1 MSSPNPSPSPTRAL
15 DLRTV
20 VRYALGHFA
29 IWLVSVLV
37 VTLAGYPGVVCIT
50 PAAWLLAARAGLVCA
65 MKSTSTLMAQRLQEA
80 ALAGG
85 LLGFLQGILFWIIAP
100 RMGPIA
106 ASEQAGEAVLVS
118 AMLVMGVL
126 AGVALAAFTAFLYER
141 RRKVA

>member
-1 MSSPNPSPSPTRAL
+1 MTSPTPSPSPTPAL

-20 VRYALGHFA
+20 MVVALGHFA
-29 IWLVSVLV
+29 VWLVSVLV

-50 PAAWLLAARAGLVCA
+50 PVAWLLAARAGLVCVRR
-65 MKSTSTLMAQRLQEA
+65 STSVLMARRLQEA

-106 ASEQAGEAVLVS
+106 ASEQAGEAVLVA

-126 AGVALAAFTAFLYER
+126 AGAALAAFTAYLYER
-141 RRKVA
+141 RRRAA